1 MKQHKP
7 KGWSNEDIEFA
18 VEYCDKYGKMHVGI
32 DEGKIF
38 QVSLVKWISWG
49 RWAHLVLYA
58 ALPGVTRT
66 NLREFFI
73 ERYAADRMVFSYC
86 RKDRL
91 KAIRVAS
98 VREIRDPEDV
108 TKVTLEYE
116 IESKDIT
123 GTIPGELVT
132 GAWPQHAAGDQT
144 ERAFGS

>member
-1 MKQHKP
+1 M
-7 KGWSNEDIEFA
+7 S
-18 VEYCDKYGKMHVGI
+18 
-32 DEGKIF
+32 
-38 QVSLVKWISWG
+38 
-49 RWAHLVLYA
+49 
-58 ALPGVTRT
+58 
-66 NLREFFI
+66 LREFFI
-73 ERYAADRMVFSYC
+73 ERYAADKMVFSYC

-132 GAWPQHAAGDQT
+132 GAWPQHAAGEQT